1 MSVYE
6 LLKHLHVLLALISG
20 LGFAL
25 RGFIR
30 LVLGRPLAHPMMR
43 IGPHVIDTLLLASGI
58 ALWVIMAYSPFAM
71 GWFGLKLIGV
81 VVYILLGIAS
91 FRMANRQ
98 AALMV
103 YLLAL
108 VTFLGIAWLA
118 LFKPL

>member
-30 LVLGRPLAHPMMR
+30 LVLDRPLAHPMMR
-43 IGPHVIDTLLLASGI
+43 IGPHVVDTLLLASGI
-58 ALWVIMAYSPFAM
+58 ALWVIMAYSPIAM
-71 GWFGLKLIGV
+71 GWFGLKLIAV
-81 VVYILLGIAS
+81 VVYILLGVVA

-108 VTFLGIAWLA
+108 ATFLGIAWLA
-118 LFKPL
+118 VYKPL

>member
-30 LVLGRPLAHPMMR
+30 LVLNRPLAHPVMR
-43 IGPHVIDTLLLASGI
+43 IGPHVVDTLLLASGI
-58 ALWVIMAYSPFAM
+58 ALWVIMAYSPIAM

-81 VVYILLGIAS
+81 VVYILLGVAAL
-91 FRMANRQ
+91 RMANRQ
-98 AALMV
+98 AALIV

-108 VTFLGIAWLA
+108 ATFLGIAWLA